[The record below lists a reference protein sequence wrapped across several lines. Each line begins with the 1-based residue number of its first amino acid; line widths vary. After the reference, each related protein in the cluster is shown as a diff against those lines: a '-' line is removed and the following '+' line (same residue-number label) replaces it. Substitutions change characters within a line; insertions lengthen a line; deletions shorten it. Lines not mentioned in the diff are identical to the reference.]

1 MAKKDEPLKEQD
13 TTTDE
18 EQETEASDDENEG
31 ALAGAKANAERYKQQ
46 RDDANKHLKELEDQV
61 AGLKG
66 KDEEVEALKKQ
77 IEDEKTAYAEKEGK
91 LEGAR
96 VNTARL
102 AQAGCIDIEV
112 ALPLLNEHGDVEALK
127 KSKPYLF
134 QQTGSTGGKPAG
146 VSADDDIEIKVREA
160 AKALKP
166 K

>member
-1 MAKKDEPLKEQD
+1 MAKKDESLKEQD
-13 TTTDE
+13 TVTDE
-18 EQETEASDDENEG
+18 EQETEASNDENEG

-46 RDDANKHLKELEDQV
+46 RDDANERLKELEDQV

-77 IEDEKTAYAEKEGK
+77 IEDEKTAYAEKESK

-112 ALPLLNEHGDVEALK
+112 ALPLLNEHGDVDALK
-127 KSKPYLF
+127 KDKPYLF
-134 QQTGSTGGKPAG
+134 QQTGSTGGKPGAPTDSSDQDKKIDAAMG
-146 VSADDDIEIKVREA
+146 V
-160 AKALKP
+160 
-166 K
+166 